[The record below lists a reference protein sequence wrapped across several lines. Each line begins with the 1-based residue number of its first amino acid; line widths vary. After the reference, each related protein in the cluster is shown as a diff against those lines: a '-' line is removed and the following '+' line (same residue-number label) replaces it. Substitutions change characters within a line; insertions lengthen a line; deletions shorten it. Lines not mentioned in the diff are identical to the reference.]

1 MTTELGSLLVRIGA
15 DVSGLTSG
23 LSEAKATM
31 QTAGASIARTGAK
44 MTAGVTA
51 PLVGLGTAA
60 VMSATKFNG
69 SMANVA
75 TLLTDLGTDAA
86 PRLDQ
91 LSASVQ
97 AMSISTGKST
107 QDLAGGLYQVISA
120 FGDSAETAQILEINA
135 KAAAAGLATTTEAIN
150 LTSAVTKGYGDSSA
164 EAVQRVSDLAFQ
176 TVKLGQT
183 DFPGL
188 ASAMGS
194 VVPIASSLGVAQEEL
209 FAVMA
214 TATGV
219 TGMLASEVGTQ
230 LRGVMQ
236 SMMAPTASMAELM
249 TSMGFASGDA
259 MLQNLGL
266 HGSMQAIVQA
276 SKDSGQPL
284 QAFMGSIE
292 GQTLALALADPLA
305 ESYIKNLAAMGDASD
320 ATATAFAAQTQGIN
334 ALGFQLTQAQ
344 RKMEVFWQKLG
355 AAIGPVVLEIVN
367 MLEPLGDQ
375 LLGLAEQFVGLAP
388 STRRWVVLIGLGA
401 AAVGPL
407 LVGLGFM
414 VTTLGSLAPVLGVV
428 AGAFALLLS
437 PLGLVVAGLAALVY
451 FDVGGIQAKFVAFGD
466 ALRTA
471 WTAVGT
477 DLWDALSWVFTGN
490 GAEVDW
496 WWDITAGIA
505 EAFGGLGDS
514 SAWMSG
520 AADEIATSLYHAGA
534 AISDVINEIKSFVG
548 GDGSFGELGAAVL
561 AAVNTIAAS
570 FGAAVGAIDWS
581 GLLESAGDVG
591 SQIAAT
597 VTGWFS
603 GIDWGAA
610 FDGAVDVATMV
621 ADTLAGWRDSILS
634 AATGALSGIDWSSMS
649 LDFSAIGR
657 AVLGPLNTAI
667 SAIDWS
673 GLLESAGDVGSQ
685 IAATVTGWF
694 SGIDWGAAF
703 DGAVDVATMVA
714 DTLAGWRDSILSA
727 ATGALSGIDWSS
739 MSLDFSAIVD
749 RLSAAID
756 NLDVT
761 SIDWLAFI
769 GRAVLGSLNTA
780 ISVIEWVASSEQF
793 GALVTAVMDGIAAI
807 EWSTVAL
814 SLGGLAVAV
823 GDKIIEFAGG
833 LAQSAA
839 DKINAVDWSAMS
851 LSFAGLLQ
859 SITASI
865 TGTDW
870 STIGASVGTAVK
882 NVFSADGEN
891 GNPFQNLASAVRNAI
906 ANIEWVAI
914 GSAFAGLV
922 TAVRD
927 AIAAA
932 FVGFLE
938 GLGLN
943 LDASMIKWSDYIKNL
958 SWSSFI
964 PDNLSWSS
972 FIPANLSWKDFI
984 PANLSWNDFIPSR
997 VRWGDFITGLKWSDF
1012 IPKWAQGLVGE
1023 NATGTTSWKG
1033 GHTVVGER
1041 GPELVALPPMSRIWS
1056 NRQSDEIVGA
1066 AAAAG
1071 GPVVGT
1077 VIVNNGLDV
1086 EELAYRVAGLRRRR
1100 GVR

>member
-23 LSEAKATM
+23 LSEAKSTM

-120 FGDSAETAQILEINA
+120 FGDSADTARILEINA

-183 DFPGL
+183 DFPAL

-649 LDFSAIGR
+649 LDFSAI
-657 AVLGPLNTAI
+657 
-667 SAIDWS
+667 
-673 GLLESAGDVGSQ
+673 
-685 IAATVTGWF
+685 
-694 SGIDWGAAF
+694 
-703 DGAVDVATMVA
+703 
-714 DTLAGWRDSILSA
+714 
-727 ATGALSGIDWSS
+727 
-739 MSLDFSAIVD
+739 VD

-914 GSAFAGLV
+914 ASAFAGLV